1 MRKEDL
7 IKGLQGLKTIDAREW
22 KQAVDT
28 FPTCEIILWNYLR
41 ELYRNDDISFEN
53 ELLRLGLRLSN
64 KEIFYR
70 FMTQQNV
77 DLAFPEL
84 AATTGDWFEKE
95 DNLNNSSKDSLL
107 ELARKLKASR
117 LAEKEKRE
125 AVKEIT
131 KAEKETIH
139 NVTEPDTRVILL
151 NNALDEHDKELKIK
165 NLISNKKYYEALEIL
180 RSINLNESKK
190 SATFAV
196 QIKWLETIINYK

>member
-1 MRKEDL
+1 
-7 IKGLQGLKTIDAREW
+7 
-22 KQAVDT
+22 
-28 FPTCEIILWNYLR
+28 
-41 ELYRNDDISFEN
+41 
-53 ELLRLGLRLSN
+53 
-64 KEIFYR
+64 
-70 FMTQQNV
+70 MTQQNV

-95 DNLNNSSKDSLL
+95 DNLNSSSKDSLL

-196 QIKWLETIINYK
+196 QIKWLETIINNT